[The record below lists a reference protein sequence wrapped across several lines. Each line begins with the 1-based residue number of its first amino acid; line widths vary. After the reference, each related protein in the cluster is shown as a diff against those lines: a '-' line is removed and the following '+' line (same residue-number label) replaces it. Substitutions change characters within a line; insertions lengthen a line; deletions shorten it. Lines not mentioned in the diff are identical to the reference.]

1 MKNKITIIVLSLVML
16 ISTSTSYACNFQLA
30 QFGDHKEK
38 IVFNPEAPQ
47 PLAFPDKFGGESV
60 TIPIETLCK
69 NDKALHGTLV
79 IYLYV
84 ENKLSQ
90 VQLYRPNMKDTNL
103 MNFAMKKYGKFNLP
117 EGMPKLKWRGNYQ
130 WEKSNEIIRYT
141 ATNIHDGHVE
151 ILEIHNKLYS
161 KNLADYN
168 EKLGKWLDSRK

>member
-1 MKNKITIIVLSLVML
+1 
-16 ISTSTSYACNFQLA
+16 
-30 QFGDHKEK
+30 
-38 IVFNPEAPQ
+38 
-47 PLAFPDKFGGESV
+47 
-60 TIPIETLCK
+60 
-69 NDKALHGTLV
+69 
-79 IYLYV
+79 
-84 ENKLSQ
+84 
-90 VQLYRPNMKDTNL
+90 